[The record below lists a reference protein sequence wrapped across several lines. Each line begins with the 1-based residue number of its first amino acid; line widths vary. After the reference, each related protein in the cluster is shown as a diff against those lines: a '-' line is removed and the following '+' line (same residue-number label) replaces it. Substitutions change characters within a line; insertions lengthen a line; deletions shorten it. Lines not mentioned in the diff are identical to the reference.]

1 MKKLRERI
9 GALALRSM
17 LLLAALLA
25 LSQTASA
32 WSYYYLRG
40 DGGNN
45 NIHYTEGKRYEL
57 TWNDAT
63 SSYILE
69 NFSVTKEWVFKVVAS
84 DNANQDGG
92 WYSNSNNQTVSATSF
107 NLAQSQGGKF
117 TVSPGKTYNV
127 EVKTYQNKQGYNP
140 VKITFTE
147 VQTSSAPAQLFMV
160 GNIGPGTEDNNTWWN
175 ISNPYVMTKEG
186 NKFTAKNV
194 EFAGDR
200 KFTFITKAGSDWT
213 DVNTSNRYGAN
224 ADNDIAIQLDTPT
237 EFKSHIVG
245 QASNIGGAKSWQ
257 LPSAGT
263 YDITIDFDTNKVTA
277 TKSHNTGTYRLN
289 IYYTDKDGVQKTEQR
304 DFNGTSCTVNYLN
317 TYDRFT
323 VTHILDGVKTV
334 YNVAGDGVVADGDYL
349 KLADAQLGRA
359 NVTFT
364 VNADENGVPQS
375 LAAALGTVTPFTY
388 SLNYSANKK
397 DFDADLNLNIADF
410 ETTNQFL
417 VSVSPSFHGN
427 MSDET
432 TFALSGTNVKAATDG
447 KSSSLDYSK
456 VGTAEVAFSLS
467 VNEYGYPKTLNAE
480 ISNFRE
486 PTVSNY
492 YIVGEYC
499 GWVPAQATL
508 QFRPDGVEPFGNNDY
523 SRRYVCDAYDFAID
537 KEFNLYI
544 KNSGSYINDSDN
556 LSNIEVYNNHRRLTA
571 AFKSTLS
578 ENNVRFILLTSLD
591 GNYRGFK
598 AEAIVADAA
607 YAIVVDDQEVP
618 MKKAAD
624 PNTFTLRFS
633 EKNFPVGSSF
643 QVKRLSDGVLFPR
656 PGETLSGSFVKTDG
670 GALKI
675 DTENLGGISGNQSVT
690 FVLKVDDAGNPVG
703 LSAAVKTDQSSFFLE
718 YNGQNIYFTGSGNRL
733 ICTVEG
739 FDLSKEFY
747 LKNGATTYQV
757 TGTNVKKGD
766 SSNSLMIRTEATD
779 RPAVLFTLMLDNKLQ
794 PASLSAI
801 RVSAGMPFFPAGITT
816 RQEFREAMNRG
827 DGPFYY
833 LSGHGLNNGL
843 VSPEWQ
849 LIKESDTRYVCDFT
863 FNRHDHTATDLSNG
877 NWGNLGPNTITVQKF
892 VNCAATQ
899 PVLDWNA
906 GDRSALAASAP
917 QSGKRWRAVYNPQ
930 AGFNKLTFEPLK
942 YNAETKKWEETT
954 EADATVLPFIALI
967 GNEWKQKDT
976 YTIAYQPEG
985 RTTDAAWQDA
995 WIQYGA
1001 DGLPVLSRTYGQAY
1015 YNTQWPPKNP
1025 IMFNVDINGTDF
1037 GLNSR
1042 NLTFTTTGESGTAAA
1057 WKEDPRF
1064 ANYKDQLNLEA
1075 GHEYVLYQV
1084 DNVWVKG
1091 NWKLWSGWAGAH
1103 YKGKDAGWDMNWNW
1117 GHKGGS
1123 NENQDPYQIGINE
1136 TVELGLNY
1144 GDMYLD
1150 NQSEPRYLSHI
1161 YFFLDTKEAEA
1172 RAQNKSYSRIF
1183 TTESLGGAQ
1192 IMARSNQDYT
1202 GGLFNPTIK
1211 DLKEGV
1217 TVKSVE
1223 IVAKSVVNDNVVANL
1238 SIADVPA
1245 GTVNNNETFRA
1256 IFRKPKPDYAPD
1268 YFEGGRS
1275 YSHSGW
1281 YYYEMTVK
1289 FSQGDDA
1296 VVTSNPYWIA
1306 VDNENLFTAQLVE
1319 VQNGAVAGY
1328 KYVTGSATEAYGVN
1342 VAEDGTVTEF
1352 KKLASVPSAD
1362 FYGDRTKALWTN
1374 KMIVFA
1380 PRPWADDDQTTEMQS
1395 SRMKEWILTVNDVDE
1410 PTEFTDPT
1418 AEGTNADYLRIFD
1431 IDDAGVQTF
1440 EMKLSYWPGKADGSV
1455 DTETVIGPMG
1465 RGSVSTYLRVP
1476 NPRLQNKFTV
1486 EKWRDEDAVS
1496 APIKVDQPDEN
1507 GVVKTQEYPNV
1518 RLRHHSVTLYV
1529 DMPNAT
1535 QDLLSVIPEDKKLI
1549 KVKFTDNAW
1558 MAGYI
1563 GTSQLDLSQ
1572 ADVDGNRATIAF
1584 VDMPTGSW
1592 LFHNGETYEGVERHL
1607 SMTFPTGENS
1617 PVRWYDRP
1625 RHGVDVKFMPH
1636 LEAPTLATDGAG
1648 MKVYRYKAQVPDK
1661 HNAWKEYIVMATPPT
1676 ITPAQ
1681 HNVLHQGNDPI
1692 VHIPEHAHY
1701 AMQINGKMYPRYQ
1714 LIEELENEAV
1724 TYTVAESAECTWY
1737 AEMDQDKWIIAPEL
1751 KLALSHVY
1759 FFDSTKP
1766 TVKGDGTF
1774 VTATGLTK
1782 QQRAARAAA
1791 YAAEG
1796 EETGPAPSFIPFT
1809 PLFAHTIDLSE
1820 ELQKMEIATSVQEVE
1835 GEGAVVLSGAGFIHL
1850 LTEGAV
1856 YTVDGRCVFT
1866 GEGRVDVAPGIY
1878 VVATPKASYKMVVK

>member
-40 DGGNN
+40 DGGDN

-57 TWNDAT
+57 TWNEAT

-69 NFSVTKEWVFKVVAS
+69 NFSVTKEWTFKVVTGNS
-84 DNANQDGG
+84 VNGDDG
-92 WYSNSNNQTVSATSF
+92 WYSDSSNQTVSATSF
-107 NLAQSQGGKF
+107 NLARNQSGKF

-127 EVKTYQNKQGYNP
+127 EVKTDQNLKDKNP
-140 VKITFTE
+140 IKIIFTE
-147 VQTSSAPAQLFMV
+147 TADVDHSSKLELGGNWVEEWANDKRPFSRNSDGSYTSRVENITNGSDLRFKVVYNTNTWVGYSGIQERTGVETISGDDDRFKIVDAPAES
-160 GNIGPGTEDNNTWWN
+160 GTLIVT
-175 ISNPYVMTKEG
+175 VK
-186 NKFTAKNV
+186 
-194 EFAGDR
+194 
-200 KFTFITKAGSDWT
+200 
-213 DVNTSNRYGAN
+213 VNDTGYP
-224 ADNDIAIQLDTPT
+224 IAI
-237 EFKSHIVG
+237 
-245 QASNIGGAKSWQ
+245 A
-257 LPSAGT
+257 
-263 YDITIDFDTNKVTA
+263 A
-277 TKSHNTGTYRLN
+277 TFEPDANTGTYRLN
-289 IYYTDKDGVQKTEQR
+289 IYYTDKDGVQKNVRQ
-304 DFNGTSCTVNYLN
+304 DFDGTSCIVNNLN
-317 TYDRFT
+317 LYDRFT
-323 VTHILDGVKTV
+323 VTHILNGVETV
-334 YNVAGDGVVADGDYL
+334 YNVTGTGVVADGDYL

-359 NVTFT
+359 DVTFT
-364 VNADENGVPQS
+364 VTANENGVPQN
-375 LAAALGTVTPFTY
+375 LAATLGTVTPFTY
-388 SLNYSANKK
+388 SLVYLNNEKP
-397 DFDADLNLNIADF
+397 FDAAKNLSVTGF
-410 ETTNQFL
+410 LTTANFL
-417 VSVSPSFHGN
+417 VKVTPSFHGN
-427 MSDET
+427 VSDET
-432 TFALSGTNVKAATDG
+432 TFALSGTNVKQTADG
-447 KSSSLDYSK
+447 YSRLIYDK
-456 VGTAEVAFSLS
+456 TGTADVAFALA
-467 VNEYGYPKTLNAE
+467 VNAAGYPTEINAT
-480 ISNFRE
+480 IDNFQEPTSSDFYLIGQFNGWTTNDPNYNFTQADVEKIDGNWYIKYVYDFPDFDTSHTFGLYYDGEKRNPTDRLENIERE
-486 PTVSNY
+486 PSGDQNY
-492 YIVGEYC
+492 KLTD
-499 GWVPAQATL
+499 AFKATL
-508 QFRPDGVEPFGNNDY
+508 E
-523 SRRYVCDAYDFAID
+523 
-537 KEFNLYI
+537 
-544 KNSGSYINDSDN
+544 DN
-556 LSNIEVYNNHRRLTA
+556 H
-571 AFKSTLS
+571 
-578 ENNVRFILLTSLD
+578 VRFILYASIS
-591 GNYRGFK
+591 GNYYSFK
-598 AEAIVADAA
+598 AEAVAEAPM
-607 YAIVVDDQEVP
+607 YAIVVDGREVP
-618 MKKAAD
+618 MNKAAD

-633 EKNFPVGSSF
+633 EQNFPVGSSF
-643 QVKRLSDGVLFPR
+643 QVKRLSDGALFPR
-656 PGETLSGSFVKTDG
+656 SGETLSGSFVKTDG
-670 GALKI
+670 GVLKI

-690 FVLKVDDAGNPVG
+690 FVLKVDDSGDPVG

-718 YNGQNIYFTGSGNRL
+718 YNGQKIYFTGSGNRL

-779 RPAVLFTLMLDNKLQ
+779 RPAVLFTLMLDNQSK

-930 AGFNKLTFEPLK
+930 ASSNKLTFVPLK
-942 YNAETKKWEETT
+942 YNAETKEWEETT
-954 EADATVLPFIALI
+954 EADATELPFIALI

-976 YTIAYQPEG
+976 YTIAYQPED

-1001 DGLPVLSRTYGQAY
+1001 DGLPVLSRTYGEAY

-1025 IMFNVDINGTDF
+1025 IMFNVDINGTNF

-1042 NLTFTTTGESGTAAA
+1042 NLTFTTTGQTGSAAA

-1075 GHEYVLYQV
+1075 GHDYVLYQV

-1091 NWKLWSGWAGAH
+1091 NWKLWSGWTGAH

-1144 GDMYLD
+1144 GDMYLED
-1150 NQSEPRYLSHI
+1150 ADQPRYLSHI

-1256 IFRKPKPDYAPD
+1256 IFRKPVASYAPD

-1319 VQNGAVAGY
+1319 VQNGAVEGY
-1328 KYVTGSATEAYGVN
+1328 KYVTGSDPSATEAYGVN
-1342 VAEDGTVTEF
+1342 VAEDGTTVTEF

-1380 PRPWADDDQTTEMQS
+1380 PRPWADDDQTTEMPN
-1395 SRMKEWILTVNDVDE
+1395 SRMKEWILTVNGVDE

-1418 AEGTNADYLRIFD
+1418 ADGTNADYLRIFD
-1431 IDDAGVQTF
+1431 INDAGVQTF

-1455 DTETVIGPMG
+1455 DTETVIGPMH

-1486 EKWRDEDAVS
+1486 EKWRDENAVS
-1496 APIKVDQPDEN
+1496 TPIKVDQPDEN

-1572 ADVDGNRATIAF
+1572 ADVTGKGATISF

-1607 SMTFPTGENS
+1607 SMTFPTGDNS

-1636 LEAPTLATDGAG
+1636 LEAPTLAADGAG

-1681 HNVLHQGNDPI
+1681 HNVLHQGNAPI

-1759 FFDSTKP
+1759 FFDSTNP

-1866 GEGRVDVAPGIY
+1866 GQGRVDVAPGIY